1 MYYSEEIIDK
11 IGTDKEL
18 AVRLDKAMV
27 GVKDGVSDYLNG
39 LEDGATRLLYYTSCF
54 TDNYQDVCN
63 KLKTE
68 DVRFLLSL
76 KELVTHRD
84 VIFRMIKIYIETLL
98 KNKSEGKKKTI
109 LEKLIPFTTNYSI
122 KYISKNGLIYA
133 VAAYICYG
141 NKMNFVVQ
149 NAFMKKIGSR
159 IGWVIGGVNIYGLV
173 QRASE
178 SADNLKKFC
187 PLFYNALYV
196 EGLEILYFLIE
207 PIIMKSGYLNI
218 TLSSDEEIVRAL
230 KKMM

>member
-1 MYYSEEIIDK
+1 MYYSKEIIDK

-27 GVKDGVSDYLNG
+27 GVKDGISDYFNG

-98 KNKSEGKKKTI
+98 KNKSEGEKKTI

-141 NKMNFVVQ
+141 NKMNFVV
-149 NAFMKKIGSR
+149 
-159 IGWVIGGVNIYGLV
+159 
-173 QRASE
+173 
-178 SADNLKKFC
+178 
-187 PLFYNALYV
+187 
-196 EGLEILYFLIE
+196 
-207 PIIMKSGYLNI
+207 
-218 TLSSDEEIVRAL
+218 
-230 KKMM
+230 